1 MTHFIDGGDPDTS
14 NWLRFI
20 NCPNHISEENVM
32 MHTCFGRVYY
42 QTTVDLSP
50 GSELLV
56 YYGDDYAEDNLGINV
71 EEYKLRDFA
80 PLLML

>member
-1 MTHFIDGGDPDTS
+1 
-14 NWLRFI
+14 
-20 NCPNHISEENVM
+20 

-56 YYGDDYAEDNLGINV
+56 YYGDDYAEDNLGINI